1 MIKKN
6 LWRKI
11 GGFDKRF
18 IPAYYE
24 DTDFAFQLR
33 KLGYKVFY
41 QPRSVVEHYEG
52 IPAVQARAEAA
63 GALAHVPGEV
73 HPALSVGSVHHFH
86 VILTEDGQTFT
97 DVFV

>member
-52 IPAVQARAEAA
+52 ISNGKNPNIKSSIKHYQLINKKNLLKN
-63 GALAHVPGEV
+63 GKKN
-73 HPALSVGSVHHFH
+73 
-86 VILTEDGQTFT
+86 
-97 DVFV
+97 

>member
-6 LWRKI
+6 IWRKI

-18 IPAYYE
+18 IPSYYE

-33 KLGYKVFY
+33 KLGYKVLY

-52 IPAVQARAEAA
+52 ISNGKNAYIKSSIKHYQLINKKNLLKN
-63 GALAHVPGEV
+63 GKKN
-73 HPALSVGSVHHFH
+73 
-86 VILTEDGQTFT
+86 
-97 DVFV
+97 

>member
-24 DTDFAFQLR
+24 NTDFAFQLK
-33 KLGYKVFY
+33 KLGNKVLY
-41 QPRSVVEHYEG
+41 QPGSVVEHYE
-52 IPAVQARAEAA
+52 E
-63 GALAHVPGEV
+63 
-73 HPALSVGSVHHFH
+73 
-86 VILTEDGQTFT
+86 ILN
-97 DVFV
+97 